1 MPRFEKGSKEAI
13 EWGKKMKAARD
24 KKKQMSGGWLQPG
37 ENVGALKASD
47 APQTEDIEDIEG
59 GKISGMG
66 PGYSKLKR
74 KAKKIVP
81 STIQVAQANRF
92 KLGSNGELPDMS
104 VDERTIYENYLPML
118 KNYTTEDLNDF
129 KREVDREKLYTGDW
143 EKDPERVGIYIAT
156 LKALFEK
163 GLEGGKISMGK
174 ISKGLSKVGKAFST
188 GTEKI
193 NPLSYAVKDKKLSNA
208 MRKAGAFTQD
218 YALPAVVQA
227 GMPLYYGAA
236 GTAGMMLGGPVG
248 AVAATKGA
256 ELLYDEMVGKK
267 GYDPRERQKSK
278 LLGNVAKSM
287 GSVGA
292 SELKSEMKQ
301 PKTKGSGM
309 SRKRVMEKL
318 RDKGGSNGDKITREY
333 NNIIASLERTR
344 DNYLNYSENKFH
356 QYRVQLMRLVKDERD
371 RDLAKELLLGIAW
384 EFFNPL
390 DELDLEDAEEGMEVD
405 DEIAVLRNAWLE
417 HRREIRGGK
426 IGKKR
431 KLTKKQLR
439 EIKMAREGKI
449 RLLIVV

>member
-37 ENVGALKASD
+37 ENVGALKSSD
-47 APQTEDIEDIEG
+47 ATPVEDIEG

-74 KAKKIVP
+74 KAKKVVP
-81 STIQVAQANRF
+81 ETIQVAPAKKTLP
-92 KLGSNGELPDMS
+92 KLGRNGELPNMTDGQMNS
-104 VDERTIYENYLPML
+104 FNTMID
-118 KNYTTEDLNDF
+118 DF
-129 KREVDREKLYTGDW
+129 KTYDADELRELIDT
-143 EKDPERVGIYIAT
+143 ERVRAEDPASGWGHPYDVGMYVAL
-156 LKALFEK
+156 LKALYEK
-163 GLEGGKISMGK
+163 GVEGGKISMGK

-318 RDKGGSNGDKITREY
+318 RDKGGSNSDKITREY

-439 EIKMAREGKI
+439 EIKMAREGNI
-449 RLLIVV
+449 RLLILE